1 MNYVDSVNNGN
12 VKKAVQ
18 LLKDQPRGTWF
29 LIAAYHRDPNYNKE
43 KKRQQAEA
51 RKRKKDGNHGNA
63 PAFNPAKEEKG
74 KKAGYNCLAR

>member
-29 LIAAYHRDPNYNKE
+29 LIAAYNWYLNYNKE
-43 KKRQQAEA
+43 KKWQQAETQ
-51 RKRKKDGNHGNA
+51 KRKKGGNDANA
-63 PAFNPAKEEKG
+63 PAFIPAEG
-74 KKAGYNCLAR
+74 